1 MITFNIKKRV
11 VWPRIVTITTILI
24 GVLLTFGI
32 FFYQPLAKAAPDPE
46 SIAAPK
52 DKPVSTEPRIVAAMK
67 TSMYEQVADDEDI
80 DVMAE
85 WIEKG
90 AKNDDTFKK
99 EIFSI
104 IKNDCKNCHSP
115 TSTMTK
121 KVPYIPFASYDDIKK
136 FTTVGPTDAK
146 CLECHG
152 DPILNDQHD
161 EKFKSK
167 FVDQTKLEI
176 TVHKKL
182 SCIRCHVFLHPE
194 KDKIYQDT
202 DAFKAHVLRGET
214 AVELGLT
221 EIFKPD
227 CANCHPKVGR
237 KLEKS
242 AHSAEQLKIKLARTG
257 QTTPVVLKNQ
267 TELKAPKCNDC
278 HGVQHYITDTK
289 LNQTKFDVVNRCG
302 TCHEKLI
309 KTYFGTYH
317 GKAAKLGSDKVAKC
331 VNCHGS
337 HDLLAPTNPASMLSE
352 INIQKTCQE
361 CHKKANKNFTEYLPH
376 ADHHDSKKYPQ
387 LFYPFWAMTL
397 LIVFTFAAFGIHA
410 LLWLNRSLIE
420 RFSIRKNQEQS
431 IVFDKKDEKH
441 IKRFNVSHT
450 ILHIM
455 IIISFLTLA
464 ITGMSLKFP
473 DNPLFAGIA
482 HLVGGPHVMGK
493 IHRIGAIVTFLY
505 FATHFFQLFV
515 LFVRRKITILGLLK
529 EQYSL
534 IPLPRDLIDVKDN
547 LLYFIGKGPKPEFG
561 RWTYWEKFDYMAVFW
576 GITIIGSTGLTLAFP
591 EIATR
596 FIPGWALNI
605 ATIIHSDEALLATGF
620 IFSMHFFHSHMRPDN
635 FPMDTVVFTQKLPLS
650 RFKEE
655 RPKEYQEMIKKG
667 DLDKYLVDPPSKWY
681 SVFVLIMGWF
691 FLSIGVICLGAIIYS
706 LLRLVF

>member
-1 MITFNIKKRV
+1 MITFNIQKKV
-11 VWPRIVTITTILI
+11 VWPRIVIITFILI
-24 GVLLTFGI
+24 GVLLSFGI
-32 FFYQPLAKAAPDPE
+32 FFYQPLAKAAPNPE
-46 SIAAPK
+46 STAAPK
-52 DKPVSTEPRIVAAMK
+52 DKPVITEPRIVAAMK

-80 DVMAE
+80 DVMAQ

-90 AKNDDTFKK
+90 AKNDDIFKK

-167 FVDQTKLEI
+167 FVDQPKLGI
-176 TVHKKL
+176 SVHKKL
-182 SCIRCHVFLHPE
+182 TCIRCHVFLHPE
-194 KDKIYQDT
+194 KDKIYQET

-214 AVELGLT
+214 AVELGLP
-221 EIFKPD
+221 EIFKPN
-227 CANCHPKVGR
+227 CANCHPIEGQ

-242 AHSAEQLKIKLARTG
+242 AHSSEQLKIKLARTG
-257 QTTPVVLKNQ
+257 PITQVVLKNQ

-278 HGVQHYITDTK
+278 HGVQHYIADVK

-331 VNCHGS
+331 ANCHGS
-337 HDLLAPTNPASMLSE
+337 HDLLAPSNPASMLSE

-397 LIVFTFAAFGIHA
+397 LIIFTFAAFGLHA

-420 RFSIRKNQEQS
+420 RFSIKKNQEQS
-431 IVFDKKDEKH
+431 IAFDKKDEKH

-505 FATHFFQLFV
+505 FATHLFQLFV

-547 LLYFIGKGPKPEFG
+547 LLYFIGKGPKPKFG

-576 GITIIGSTGLTLAFP
+576 GISIIGSTGLTLAFP

-596 FIPGWALNI
+596 FLPGWALNI

-635 FPMDTVVFTQKLPLS
+635 FPMDTVVFTQRLPLS

-655 RPKEYQEMIKKG
+655 RPKEYQEMVKKG
-667 DLDKYLVDPPSKWY
+667 ELDKYLVDPPSKWY
-681 SVFVLIMGWF
+681 SVFVLILGWF
-691 FLSIGVICLGAIIYS
+691 FLSIGVISLGAIIYS